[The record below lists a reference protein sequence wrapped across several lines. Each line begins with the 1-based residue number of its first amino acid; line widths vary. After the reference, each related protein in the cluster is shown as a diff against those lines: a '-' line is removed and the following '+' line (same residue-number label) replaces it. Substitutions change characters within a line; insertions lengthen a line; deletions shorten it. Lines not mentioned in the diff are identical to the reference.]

1 MTREEFIEQATNVV
15 REMVLNAYPKSYTN
29 REFGALFDQLQKTI
43 YNIDYTK
50 LPSVEQLYNT
60 NPMLTIDNIA
70 EVLDAIKEGMKSEN
84 L

>member
-15 REMVLNAYPKSYTN
+15 REMELNAYPKSYVN

-70 EVLDAIKEGMKSEN
+70 DVLDAIKEGMKSEN